1 MVNLSKTNVP
11 SEFVPFTESNA
22 YVSDAAR
29 LQSVFSED
37 GYVFLRDFV
46 REEAARLR
54 GDIIGVLKRHEYVKA
69 DATDVPIW
77 SGKWPEGNEELQ
89 RGGIAEEISG
99 LQSIAELSGARPL
112 IELLERL
119 LGGEIFNFVENMDRI
134 RHVFPNREALKLI
147 EKGAPVPDAT
157 PAHQDDSFYGIP
169 FVSVWIA
176 LMDIDEAVGGLA
188 LRQGS
193 HKLGKLQHWWEGPE
207 MLGVAETAT
216 QANEWSQR
224 QASVTWG
231 DVAADNSPKVWL
243 RSNYRPGDVLIF
255 HPLMV
260 HRGYPNVSDK
270 IRISSDFR
278 YQRQGDPEVWWIR
291 HRFTYRRAF
300 VRQATEVLKRAN
312 LDETLYN
319 RVYAALREE
328 GPPPGGSDEA
338 VMQRVRELA
347 RELSREAD

>member
-1 MVNLSKTNVP
+1 MVDLSNENGP
-11 SEFVPFTESNA
+11 HIFVPFAESNA
-22 YVSDAAR
+22 HVSDADK
-29 LQSVFSED
+29 LQSIFAGD
-37 GYVFLRDFV
+37 GYVFLRGLV
-46 REEAARLR
+46 AQEAARLR
-54 GDIIGVLKRHEYVKA
+54 GDIIGVLKRHEYVRA

-77 SGKWPEGNEELQ
+77 SGKWPEGNEGLQ
-89 RGGIAEEISG
+89 LGGIAGEISE
-99 LQSIAELSGARPL
+99 LQSITELSGARPL

-134 RHVFPNREALKLI
+134 RHIFPNRQALELI
-147 EKGAPVPDAT
+147 ERGEPVPDAT

-176 LMDIDEAVGGLA
+176 LTEIDEAVGGLA

-193 HKLGKLQHWWEGPE
+193 HKLGELQHWWEGPE

-270 IRISSDFR
+270 IRLSSDFR

-291 HRFTYRRAF
+291 HRLAYRRKF

-338 VMQRVRELA
+338 VMRRVRELA
-347 RELSREAD
+347 RELSSETS